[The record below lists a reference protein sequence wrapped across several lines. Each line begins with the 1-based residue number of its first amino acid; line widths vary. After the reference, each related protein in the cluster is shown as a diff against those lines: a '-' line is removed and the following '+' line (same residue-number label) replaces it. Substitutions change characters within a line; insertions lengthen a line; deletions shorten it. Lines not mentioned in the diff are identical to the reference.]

1 MAGWQN
7 ANQRRQADA
16 AQATVARVRQVL
28 EALGGDIPE
37 RLAQAGRLRL
47 GHEQAS
53 LAELAAIRG
62 LTKDAYAGRLR
73 RLIKLGERRGVF
85 SDRA

>member
-1 MAGWQN
+1 MGGWTQT

-16 AQATVARVRQVL
+16 AQVTVVRVRQVL

-37 RLAQAGRLRL
+37 RLGQAGRLRL

-53 LAELAAIRG
+53 LAELAAIIG
-62 LTKDAYAGRLR
+62 VTKDAYAGRLR
-73 RLIKLGERRGVF
+73 RLLALGERRGALE
-85 SDRA
+85 DR